1 LVNGLIKKNQNFGEY
16 IYDEIDANGEDS
28 EENADP

>member
-1 LVNGLIKKNQNFGEY
+1 LVRLKKKSKLGEY

>member
-1 LVNGLIKKNQNFGEY
+1 LVNGFLKNQNFGEY